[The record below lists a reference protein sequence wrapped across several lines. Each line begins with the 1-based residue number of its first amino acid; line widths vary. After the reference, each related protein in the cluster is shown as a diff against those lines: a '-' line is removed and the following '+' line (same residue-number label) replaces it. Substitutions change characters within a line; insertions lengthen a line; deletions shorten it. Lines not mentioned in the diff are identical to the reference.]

1 MTLGKSLFLTKPQ
14 SPYPMLPSLLGFN
27 GVVSKTNQDANNL
40 EGGSWDGV
48 DRHRAF
54 IGGQTPPHLCFIHIG
69 QGELLMHHEWGAGKP
84 SGPGSSPLTWHLF
97 WGVGVRMLM
106 IVLCYC
112 PPITAL

>member
-1 MTLGKSLFLTKPQ
+1 MGWCPKQIKTQTTWKVVRGTVLTDTGHSLAGKP
-14 SPYPMLPSLLGFN
+14 
-27 GVVSKTNQDANNL
+27 
-40 EGGSWDGV
+40 
-48 DRHRAF
+48 
-54 IGGQTPPHLCFIHIG
+54 PPHLCFIHIG